1 MENIIKIYD
10 NKIGISFCWKEI
22 NTNLIQIIFRDT
34 GFHLTE
40 NEIEE
45 FLEKTLASKNQKNC
59 STCAKGE
66 NCKSILLQT
75 PSGKVSM
82 AVSKVELEQIDDL
95 LKGTLFQIR
104 INNYLNNLCKN

>member
-1 MENIIKIYD
+1 MESINKIYD
-10 NKIGISFCWKEI
+10 NKIGISFHW
-22 NTNLIQIIFRDT
+22 NDTNSNLIQIIFRDT

-45 FLEKTLASKNQKNC
+45 FLEKVQDSKNQKNC
-59 STCAKGE
+59 ATCIKGE

-75 PSGKVSM
+75 PSDKVSM
-82 AVSKVELEQIDDL
+82 AVSQIELGQIDDL

-104 INNYLNNLCKN
+104 INNYLNDICKN

>member
-10 NKIGISFCWKEI
+10 NQIGISFHWRDA
-22 NTNLIQIIFRDT
+22 NTHLIQLIFRDT
-34 GFHLTE
+34 GFHLTV

-45 FLEKTLASKNQKNC
+45 FSEKVLDSKNQKNC
-59 STCAKGE
+59 ATCIKGD

-75 PSGKVSM
+75 PSEKVSM
-82 AVSKVELEQIDDL
+82 AVSKIELGQIDDL

-104 INNYLNNLCKN
+104 MNSYLDDLCRN